1 MSEHGSVLLS
11 KKRIAVYPGTF
22 DPITNGHM
30 DIISRATR
38 VADHLIIGMAYNPS
52 KKPMF
57 TLEERTEM
65 VQREIDPLQ
74 GRHGCTLEVRTF
86 QNLLMHFV
94 VEAGANIIVR
104 GLRAVSDFEFEFQ
117 MTGMNARLDDSVET
131 VFLMASETNQF
142 IASSL
147 VKEIARL
154 DGDINSFVS
163 PFVADSLRQRV
174 LDEKSQG

>member
-1 MSEHGSVLLS
+1 MSR
-11 KKRIAVYPGTF
+11 KRIAVYPGTF

-30 DIISRATR
+30 DIISRATKI
-38 VADHLIIGMAYNPS
+38 ADHLIIGMAYNPS
-52 KKPMF
+52 KVPMF
-57 TLEERTEM
+57 SLEERTVM
-65 VQREIDPLQ
+65 VEREIDHLQ
-74 GRHGCTLEVRTF
+74 GKHGCTLEVRTF

-94 VEAGANIIVR
+94 VDAGADIIIR

-117 MTGMNARLDDSVET
+117 MTGMNARLDSSVET
-131 VFLMASETNQF
+131 VFLMASESHQF

-163 PFVADSLRQRV
+163 PFVAESLRKRV
-174 LDEKSQG
+174 IEQK

>member
-1 MSEHGSVLLS
+1 MTN
-11 KKRIAVYPGTF
+11 KRVAVYPGTF

-38 VADHLIIGMAYNPS
+38 IVDHLIIGMAHNPS

-57 TLEERTEM
+57 SLEERTDM

-74 GRHGCTLEVRTF
+74 GLHGCTLEVRTF

-94 VEAGANIIVR
+94 VDAKADMIIR

-117 MTGMNARLDDSVET
+117 MTGMNARLDSSVET
-131 VFLMASETNQF
+131 VFLMASESHQF

-163 PFVADSLRQRV
+163 PFVADGLRKRV
-174 LDEKSQG
+174 VDEKAGN

>member
-1 MSEHGSVLLS
+1 LS
-11 KKRIAVYPGTF
+11 QKRIAVYPGTF

-38 VADHLIIGMAYNPS
+38 VVDHLIIGMAYNPS
-52 KKPMF
+52 KSPMF
-57 TLEERTEM
+57 SLEERTDM

-74 GRHGCTLEVRTF
+74 GIHGCTLEVRTF

-94 VEAGANIIVR
+94 VDTGANLIIR

-117 MTGMNARLDDSVET
+117 MTGMNARLNSEVET

-163 PFVADSLRQRV
+163 PFVADSLRKRV
-174 LDEKSQG
+174 IDENGNK

>member
-1 MSEHGSVLLS
+1 
-11 KKRIAVYPGTF
+11 
-22 DPITNGHM
+22 M

-38 VADHLIIGMAYNPS
+38 VVDHLIIGMAYNPS
-52 KKPMF
+52 KSPMF
-57 TLEERTEM
+57 SLEERTDM

-74 GRHGCTLEVRTF
+74 GIHGCTLEVRTF

-94 VEAGANIIVR
+94 VDTGANLIIR

-117 MTGMNARLDDSVET
+117 MTGMNARLNSEVET

-163 PFVADSLRQRV
+163 PFVADSLRKRV
-174 LDEKSQG
+174 IDENGNK